1 MTDSGS
7 LVPARPVALPT
18 VYDRAANVADF
29 LVNVGRAIHSSG
41 MFGCE
46 SPSQGYVLALECAV
60 RKMPPLAL
68 AERYHLIKG
77 KLSMKAEAMLADFDR
92 DGGSHEIIERS
103 PQKAAIKLVRNRKSH
118 VFELSWDDA
127 AKEPFV
133 YEGKEAD
140 VIAKL
145 AAGDGKGLKIK
156 PKYATPRSRAQ
167 MLWARVVSDGVRA
180 MAPDVI
186 TGHYT
191 PEEIAD
197 VVDVD
202 VLPSEP
208 VGEEDAPAAG
218 EETTTQPDAEQAEI
232 DRVKAE
238 AAVGVA
244 AAKAETERLAAS
256 APPEHQKPTPAAST
270 PAPTKPATAQSPA
283 GKATAGQV
291 GLVKA
296 LVTEL
301 NVPREKL
308 AAMLERAK
316 AAKVADLTEQ
326 QCAALIDAMEKE
338 KAKRAGN

>member
-1 MTDSGS
+1 MTDS
-7 LVPARPVALPT
+7 LVPLRPVALPT

-29 LVNVGRAIHSSG
+29 LINVGRAIHSSG

-46 SPSQGYVLALECAV
+46 SPSQGYVLALECAA

-92 DGGSHEIIERS
+92 DGSHEIIERS
-103 PQKAAIKLVRNRKSH
+103 PEKAAVKLVRNRKSH
-118 VFELSWDDA
+118 IFELSWDDA

-145 AAGDGKGLKIK
+145 AAGGGGLKIK
-156 PKYATPRSRAQ
+156 PKYATPRSRCQ

-197 VVDVD
+197 MVDVD

-218 EETTTQPDAEQAEI
+218 EETTTQPDAEQVEI
-232 DRVKAE
+232 DRLKAE
-238 AAVGVA
+238 ANAGVA
-244 AAKAETERLAAS
+244 AAKAKTERLMRE
-256 APPEHQKPTPAAST
+256 APPEHQKPTPAAGT
-270 PAPTKPATAQSPA
+270 PAA

-316 AAKVADLTEQ
+316 AAKVADLTGQ

-338 KAKRAGN
+338 KAKRAAGN